1 MSRSRQRLAALGA
14 AVALLTGACANNGA
28 AGGGSS
34 NDESG
39 PLTIGVIVPMSGP
52 SGPGGETVLAG
63 IKAAVD
69 VVNEDGGVDGRQV
82 KVISRDDESTP
93 AVGVT
98 AANDLARAGADVIMG
113 GWNSDVTLAIQ
124 PVLAREGLLNITS
137 IPQSSEILG
146 GADPNAIRMNAG
158 NPVGGYVAAQHIGK
172 ELGAKRVAV
181 MYEDDSYGID
191 GVKQFKS
198 SLESV
203 APQASIVDE
212 EQFSFEDTDFR
223 VPLSGVKDAQPDAV
237 FTLNAASVT
246 GQPTMMKQ
254 AAQLGLNSQLFAA
267 TGTLPPSVVQL
278 AGAEVSEGWQSAE
291 IYFPDQAPFS
301 GYEANKTFVDAFSG
315 SNGGAL
321 PDKYAALGG
330 MSVEVWAQAVEKA
343 GTTSA
348 PEVADQIK
356 GSSFTD
362 TVMGDVSFTDDG
374 QMISDVYTLE
384 VRNGELVPM
393 AKVDVPD
400 EIWQE

>member
-1 MSRSRQRLAALGA
+1 VSRRRFSLAALATTA
-14 AVALLTGACANNGA
+14 ALTVGACANQGA
-28 AGGGSS
+28 TGGGSS
-34 NDESG
+34 SDESG
-39 PLTIGVIVPMSGP
+39 PLTIGVIVPLSGP

-63 IKAAVD
+63 IKAAAKM
-69 VVNEDGGVDGRQV
+69 VNDSGGVDGRQV
-82 KVISRDDESTP
+82 KVVSRDDESTP

-113 GWNSDVTLAIQ
+113 GWNSDVTLATQ

-158 NPVGGYVAAQHIGK
+158 NAVGGYVAAQHIGK

-198 SLESV
+198 SLESA

-223 VPLSGVKDAQPDAV
+223 VPLSGVKDSHPDAV

-254 AAQLGLNSQLFAA
+254 AEQLGLDSQLFAA
-267 TGTLPPSVVQL
+267 TGTLPPSVVKL

-291 IYFPDQAPFS
+291 IYFPDQPPFT
-301 GYEANKTFVDAFSG
+301 GYETNKTFVDAFAA

-330 MSVEVWAQAVEKA
+330 MSVQVWAQAVEKA

-348 PEVADQIK
+348 TEVADQIK
-356 GSSFTD
+356 GNSFTD
-362 TVMGDVSFTDDG
+362 TIMGDVSFTEGG

-384 VRNGELVPM
+384 VRNGKLVPM
-393 AKVDVPD
+393 AQVEVPD
-400 EIWQE
+400 EIWQK